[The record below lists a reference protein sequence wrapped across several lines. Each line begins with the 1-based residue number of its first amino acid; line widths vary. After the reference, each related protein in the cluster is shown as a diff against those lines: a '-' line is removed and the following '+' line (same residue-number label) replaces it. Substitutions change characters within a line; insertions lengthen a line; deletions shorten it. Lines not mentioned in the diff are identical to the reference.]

1 MTHIEWNA
9 KHLVCII
16 LPLFIIMQQSVGM
29 CEFARKAHVNGIM
42 KIGMQSNVP
51 VHFHKLKD
59 NVASKQL
66 NRKTCEQ
73 NVM

>member
-29 CEFARKAHVNGIM
+29 CEFVRKAHVNDIM
-42 KIGMQSNVP
+42 NPVNIYRHVIGM
-51 VHFHKLKD
+51 L
-59 NVASKQL
+59 
-66 NRKTCEQ
+66 
-73 NVM
+73 